1 MKIAILGT
9 GAMGTA
15 MGEAIIKAGHE
26 LIAYNRT
33 ANRTAELAKAGAKVV
48 ATAREAIDQSD
59 ISIFVMIDSEAVKN
73 TLLNQDVLEVVDNKK
88 IINAS
93 SSTLED
99 VIEIAEAIIKR
110 GGKFAEISMQADPEA
125 LRSTTGTFEIGC
137 SKEDEPFWVDI
148 LSTFSGD
155 VKRVG
160 EIGDATKIASISLV
174 GMTLSLVK
182 IAYSVAIAQRLGV
195 KQEVYE
201 PIINMMD
208 PLAAW
213 YMPNMITHNYDEGV
227 GNVEGSMKI
236 SNMAI
241 NIAKSNGIA
250 TELLNDVLKLFEK
263 AAENGYAKKDGSAI
277 LEVLLNFDK

>member
-1 MKIAILGT
+1 MTIAILGT

-15 MGEAIIKAGHE
+15 MGEAIINAGHE

-33 ANRTAELAKAGAKVV
+33 ANRTIELAQKGAKVV
-48 ATAREAIDQSD
+48 ATAREAIHLSD
-59 ISIFVMIDSEAVKN
+59 LSIFVMADGEAVKN
-73 TLLNQDVLEVVDNKK
+73 TLLNQEVLEVVENKS

-93 SSTLED
+93 SST
-99 VIEIAEAIIKR
+99 IENVMEMAEAVIKR
-110 GGKFAEISMQADPEA
+110 GGKFAEINMQADPES
-125 LRSTTGTFEIGC
+125 LRSVTGTFDIGC
-137 SKEDEPFWVDI
+137 SKEDEPFLLDI

-155 VKRVG
+155 VRRVG

-182 IAYSVAIAQRLGV
+182 IAYSVAVAQKLGI
-195 KQEVYE
+195 KPEVYE

-208 PLAAW
+208 PIAEW
-213 YMPNMITHNYDEGV
+213 YMPNMVARNYDQIV
-227 GNVEGSMKI
+227 GNVEGSIKI
-236 SNMAI
+236 VDIAI
-241 NIAKSNGIA
+241 NLAKSNGIS

-277 LEVLLNFDK
+277 LEVLLS